1 MEEEAREEE
10 AMEIDWVTVDEDE
23 DDVVGVDVGN
33 FQSHQG
39 VVAGGGAGAN
49 EAPF

>member
-23 DDVVGVDVGN
+23 EEEPEFN
-33 FQSHQG
+33 
-39 VVAGGGAGAN
+39 GAITS